1 MNKRWEDIRVE
12 NLRIKRFERKVYE
25 QVIDEVARMIYD
37 EVCQLHQ
44 NSNLGSLTLEDQ
56 FLQRTGTDA

>member
-1 MNKRWEDIRVE
+1 MKNKWEDIQVV
-12 NLRIKRFERKVYE
+12 NLRNNNFERKVYE

-37 EVCQLHQ
+37 EICQLHQ

-56 FLQRTGTDA
+56 FLERTGTDA

>member
-12 NLRIKRFERKVYE
+12 NLRIKKFERKVYE

-44 NSNLGSLTLEDQ
+44 NSSLSSLTLEDQ

>member
-1 MNKRWEDIRVE
+1 MNKKWEDIRVE
-12 NLRIKRFERKVYE
+12 NLRIKRIERKVYE

>member
-1 MNKRWEDIRVE
+1 MKKKWEEIKVQ
-12 NLRIKRFERKVYE
+12 NLRAKEIERKVYE
-25 QVIDEVARMIYD
+25 QMIEEVAKMIYD

>member
-1 MNKRWEDIRVE
+1 MAKAWGEVTVI
-12 NLRIKRFERKVYE
+12 NLRAKEIERKVKE
-25 QVIDEVARMIYD
+25 QILDEAARMIYD

-44 NSNLGSLTLEDQ
+44 NSSLSSLTLEDQ

>member
-1 MNKRWEDIRVE
+1 MKKKWEEIKVQ
-12 NLRIKRFERKVYE
+12 NLRAKEIERKVYE
-25 QVIDEVARMIYD
+25 QMLKEVARMIYD

>member
-1 MNKRWEDIRVE
+1 MKKKWEEIKVE
-12 NLRIKRFERKVYE
+12 NLRVKNIERKVYE
-25 QVIDEVARMIYD
+25 QMIEEVARMIYD

>member
-1 MNKRWEDIRVE
+1 MKKKWEEIKVQ
-12 NLRIKRFERKVYE
+12 NLRAKEIERKFYE
-25 QVIDEVARMIYD
+25 QMLEEVARMIYD

-44 NSNLGSLTLEDQ
+44 NSNLGSLTLEDK

>member
-1 MNKRWEDIRVE
+1 MKKRWEEIKVE
-12 NLRIKRFERKVYE
+12 NLRVKNIDRKVYE
-25 QVIDEVARMIYD
+25 QMIEEVVRMIYD

>member
-1 MNKRWEDIRVE
+1 MKKRWEEIKVQ
-12 NLRIKRFERKVYE
+12 NLRVKEIERKVYE
-25 QVIDEVARMIYD
+25 QMLEEVARMIYD

>member
-1 MNKRWEDIRVE
+1 MKKKWEEIKVQ
-12 NLRIKRFERKVYE
+12 NLRAKEIERKVYE
-25 QVIDEVARMIYD
+25 QMLEEVARMIYD

-44 NSNLGSLTLEDQ
+44 NSNLGSLSLEDQ

>member
-1 MNKRWEDIRVE
+1 MKKKWEEIKVQ
-12 NLRIKRFERKVYE
+12 NLRAKEIERKVYE
-25 QVIDEVARMIYD
+25 QMIEELAKMIYD

>member
-1 MNKRWEDIRVE
+1 MKKKWEEIKVQ
-12 NLRIKRFERKVYE
+12 NLRTKEIENKVYE
-25 QVIDEVARMIYD
+25 QMIEEVAKMIYD

-44 NSNLGSLTLEDQ
+44 NSNLGPITLEDQ

>member
-1 MNKRWEDIRVE
+1 MKKRWEEIKVE
-12 NLRIKRFERKVYE
+12 NLRVKNIERKVYE
-25 QVIDEVARMIYD
+25 QMIEEVARMIYD

>member
-1 MNKRWEDIRVE
+1 MKKRWEEIKVQ
-12 NLRIKRFERKVYE
+12 NLRAKEIERKVYE
-25 QVIDEVARMIYD
+25 QMLEEVARMIYD

>member
-1 MNKRWEDIRVE
+1 MKKKWEEIKVQ
-12 NLRIKRFERKVYE
+12 NLRAKEIERKVYE
-25 QVIDEVARMIYD
+25 QVLDEVARMIYD

-44 NSNLGSLTLEDQ
+44 NSNLGSLALEDQ

>member
-1 MNKRWEDIRVE
+1 MKKKWEEIKMQ
-12 NLRIKRFERKVYE
+12 NLKAEEIERKVYE
-25 QVIDEVARMIYD
+25 QLLEEVARMIYD

-44 NSNLGSLTLEDQ
+44 NSNLGSSTLEDQ

>member
-1 MNKRWEDIRVE
+1 MKKKWEEVKVQ
-12 NLRIKRFERKVYE
+12 NLKAKEIERKVYE
-25 QVIDEVARMIYD
+25 QMLEEVARMIYD

>member
-1 MNKRWEDIRVE
+1 MKKKWEEIKVQ
-12 NLRIKRFERKVYE
+12 NLKAKEIERKVYE
-25 QVIDEVARMIYD
+25 QMLEEVARMIYD

>member
-1 MNKRWEDIRVE
+1 MKKKWEEVKVQ
-12 NLRIKRFERKVYE
+12 NLRAEKIERKVYE
-25 QVIDEVARMIYD
+25 QVLDEVARMIYD

>member
-1 MNKRWEDIRVE
+1 MKKKWEEIRVE
-12 NLRIKRFERKVYE
+12 NLRVKNIERKVYE
-25 QVIDEVARMIYD
+25 QMIEEVARMIYD

>member
-1 MNKRWEDIRVE
+1 MGKSWGNITVINMSGKEI
-12 NLRIKRFERKVYE
+12 ERKIKE
-25 QVIDEVARMIYD
+25 QILDEVARMIYD

>member
-1 MNKRWEDIRVE
+1 MKKRWEKIKVE
-12 NLRIKRFERKVYE
+12 NLRVKNIDRKVYE
-25 QVIDEVARMIYD
+25 QMIEEVARMIYD

>member
-1 MNKRWEDIRVE
+1 MKKKWEEIKLQ
-12 NLRIKRFERKVYE
+12 NLRAKEIERKVYE
-25 QVIDEVARMIYD
+25 QVLDEVARMIYD